1 MLSRPFLLSCWFIFR
16 FFTFFPCIYKKN
28 HELVLFAY
36 RWRNFVRMQH
46 YFSHSS
52 LLILVMSSITS
63 YGLRLSLSSLLMLWQ
78 KALLLLLQK
87 DLRVR
92 DFISWSKKFSECI
105 CLKFWVHSS
114 LLLWWWCLWSQ
125 RSFDALPSVLM
136 SFLLDLVSPLDI
148 PCKKV

>member
-1 MLSRPFLLSCWFIFR
+1 
-16 FFTFFPCIYKKN
+16 
-28 HELVLFAY
+28 
-36 RWRNFVRMQH
+36 MQY

-52 LLILVMSSITS
+52 LLILVMSSIIS

-114 LLLWWWCLWSQ
+114 LLSWWWCLWSQ
-125 RSFDALPSVLM
+125 RSFDAFPSVLM
-136 SFLLDLVSPLDI
+136 SLLLDLVSPLDI
-148 PCKKV
+148 PLPLRLWLRVESWLVDKSSHWESEGMLQGFAASSSLLAIL